1 MSTEKITSSPVA
13 PGTGTDDFAASRV
26 PPDRLQSAWDISLV
40 RMGLTV
46 SASDLVFGYTVGL
59 YFSFWQ
65 AIGISLLI
73 SLIVL
78 VISVGMGAIGLRERL
93 TFALSARF
101 AFGREGSRLP
111 SLVMTVIIA
120 AFYGYILAVTADVF
134 PDAKNGAVQVL
145 YCLGLGVLMVAVS
158 ALGFSRG
165 LKWIGRVGVPLMVVL
180 VIVADAVTITH
191 DHGFGA
197 IVHARPALAGK
208 ISLAVILGAGIAKWT
223 GGAAISADVMRF
235 ARSTRA
241 LFTSTAAE
249 FLVGN
254 FGFNLLGLILG
265 LGLRSSDLGAAL
277 GLVGLTWLATVAF
290 LVQGITVE
298 TNELYAA
305 SLASSNALGLSRRAS
320 NIAVGVIGVIIGYI
334 GLSHGATA
342 SFLTF
347 INYVSYALPAIP
359 GIILA
364 DYFVSQPDALPHSP
378 GGPRGGELAR
388 GDGLH
393 RGGSAQPGDRPRP
406 GRSGVA
412 DPSLVRLRHLHSGVD
427 PAGGRRVARAADRVT
442 RRIPPTIS
450 PRLSRG
456 SRATC
461 LRKGED

>member
-1 MSTEKITSSPVA
+1 MSTENITSSPVA

-73 SLIVL
+73 SLIVS
-78 VISVGMGAIGLRERL
+78 VISLGMGTIGLRERL

-101 AFGREGSRLP
+101 GVRPRGQPASVAGDDGHHRGVLRLHP
-111 SLVMTVIIA
+111 RRHRGCVPRCEERR
-120 AFYGYILAVTADVF
+120 G
-134 PDAKNGAVQVL
+134 PGAVLPRTRRAGWSRSQR
-145 YCLGLGVLMVAVS
+145 S
-158 ALGFSRG
+158 ASPAA

-180 VIVADAVTITH
+180 VIVADAVTIGH

-197 IVHARPALAGK
+197 IVHARPALAGQ
-208 ISLAVILGAGIAKWT
+208 ISLAAILGARHCQVDGRSGHQRRCDAF
-223 GGAAISADVMRF
+223 RP
-235 ARSTRA
+235 ARRSRA
-241 LFTSTAAE
+241 LFASTAAE

-254 FGFNLLGLILG
+254 FFGFNLLGLILG

-305 SLASSNALGLSRRAS
+305 SLASSNALGLSRRTS

-334 GLSHGATA
+334 GLSHGATT

-347 INYVSYALPAIP
+347 INYVSYALP
-359 GIILA
+359 
-364 DYFVSQPDALPHSP
+364 LPSP
-378 GGPRGGELAR
+378 ASSWPTTLSSAGCVT
-388 GDGLH
+388 
-393 RGGSAQPGDRPRP
+393 AQPWRTW
-406 GRSGVA
+406 
-412 DPSLVRLRHLHSGVD
+412 
-427 PAGGRRVARAADRVT
+427 RR
-442 RRIPPTIS
+442 
-450 PRLSRG
+450 
-456 SRATC
+456 
-461 LRKGED
+461 

>member
-1 MSTEKITSSPVA
+1 VSTENITSSPVA
-13 PGTGTDDFAASRV
+13 PGTGADDFAASRV

-78 VISVGMGAIGLRERL
+78 VISLGMGAIGLRERL

-134 PDAKNGAVQVL
+134 PDVKNGAVQVL

-158 ALGFSRG
+158 ALGFARG

-197 IVHARPALAGK
+197 IVHARPALAGQ
-208 ISLAVILGAGIAKWT
+208 ISLAAILGAGIAKWT

-235 ARSTRA
+235 ARSSRA
-241 LFTSTAAE
+241 LFASTAAE

-290 LVQGITVE
+290 LIQGITVE

-305 SLASSNALGLSRRAS
+305 SLASSNALGLSRRTS
-320 NIAVGVIGVIIGYI
+320 NIAVGVLGLIIGYI
-334 GLSHGATA
+334 GLSHGATT

-364 DYFVSQPDALPHSP
+364 DYFVVNRMRYRTALADLAAVNWRAVTAYIAAVALSLITGLGLGDQVWRILPLFGFVIYLALSIP
-378 GGPRGGELAR
+378 QVAAAWRAPRTTAAAGAADDLAT
-388 GDGLH
+388 
-393 RGGSAQPGDRPRP
+393 AQP
-406 GRSGVA
+406 
-412 DPSLVRLRHLHSGVD
+412 
-427 PAGGRRVARAADRVT
+427 RVARDL
-442 RRIPPTIS
+442 PQE
-450 PRLSRG
+450 G
-456 SRATC
+456 
-461 LRKGED
+461 

>member
-1 MSTEKITSSPVA
+1 
-13 PGTGTDDFAASRV
+13 
-26 PPDRLQSAWDISLV
+26 
-40 RMGLTV
+40 
-46 SASDLVFGYTVGL
+46 
-59 YFSFWQ
+59 
-65 AIGISLLI
+65 
-73 SLIVL
+73 
-78 VISVGMGAIGLRERL
+78 
-93 TFALSARF
+93 
-101 AFGREGSRLP
+101 
-111 SLVMTVIIA
+111 
-120 AFYGYILAVTADVF
+120 
-134 PDAKNGAVQVL
+134 
-145 YCLGLGVLMVAVS
+145 MVAVS
-158 ALGFSRG
+158 ALGFARG

-305 SLASSNALGLSRRAS
+305 SLASSNALGLSRRTS

-347 INYVSYALPAIP
+347 INYISYALPAIP

-364 DYFVSQPDALPHSP
+364 DYFVVSRMRYRTALADLAAVNWRAVTAYIAAVALSLVTGLGLGDPVWRILPLFGFVIYLAVSIP
-378 GGPRGGELAR
+378 QVAAAWRAPRTTAAADSADDLAT
-388 GDGLH
+388 
-393 RGGSAQPGDRPRP
+393 AQP
-406 GRSGVA
+406 
-412 DPSLVRLRHLHSGVD
+412 
-427 PAGGRRVARAADRVT
+427 RVARDL
-442 RRIPPTIS
+442 PQE
-450 PRLSRG
+450 G
-456 SRATC
+456 
-461 LRKGED
+461 

>member
-1 MSTEKITSSPVA
+1 MSTENITSSPVA
-13 PGTGTDDFAASRV
+13 PGAGTDDYAASRV
-26 PPDRLQSAWDISLV
+26 PPDRLQSTWDISLV
-40 RMGLTV
+40 RMGFTV

-59 YFSFWQ
+59 YFSFWR
-65 AIGISLLI
+65 AVGISLLI
-73 SLIVL
+73 SLVVL

-111 SLVMTVIIA
+111 SLVMAVIIA

-134 PDAKNGAVQVL
+134 PNAKNGAVQVL
-145 YCLGLGVLMVAVS
+145 YSLGLGVLMVTVS
-158 ALGFSRG
+158 ALGFARG
-165 LKWIGRVGVPLMVVL
+165 LKWIGRAGVPLMVVL
-180 VIVADAVTITH
+180 VIVADAVTIAH

-197 IVHARPALAGK
+197 IVHARPALAGH

-235 ARSTRA
+235 GRSARA
-241 LFTSTAAE
+241 LFASTTAE

-290 LVQGITVE
+290 LIQGITVE

-305 SLASSNALGLSRRAS
+305 SLASSNALGLSRRTS
-320 NIAVGVIGVIIGYI
+320 NIAAGVIGVIIGYI
-334 GLSHGATA
+334 GLSHGATT

-364 DYFVSQPDALPHSP
+364 DYFVVSRMRYRTALAD
-378 GGPRGGELAR
+378 LAAVNWR
-388 GDGLH
+388 AVTAYIAAVALSLITGLGLGDPVWRILPLFGFVIYLVLSIPQVAAAW
-393 RGGSAQPGDRPRP
+393 RAPQDPAAAGSAD
-406 GRSGVA
+406 
-412 DPSLVRLRHLHSGVD
+412 D
-427 PAGGRRVARAADRVT
+427 PATAQPQVARDLAQE
-442 RRIPPTIS
+442 
-450 PRLSRG
+450 G
-456 SRATC
+456 
-461 LRKGED
+461 

>member
-1 MSTEKITSSPVA
+1 VSTEKITSSPVA

-158 ALGFSRG
+158 ALGFARG

-180 VIVADAVTITH
+180 VIVADAVTVTH

-197 IVHARPALAGK
+197 IVHAHPALAGK

-305 SLASSNALGLSRRAS
+305 SLASSNALGLSRRTS

-347 INYVSYALPAIP
+347 INYISYALPAIP

-364 DYFVSQPDALPHSP
+364 DYFVVSRMRYRTALADLAAVNWRAVTAYIAAVALSLVTGLGLGDPVWRILPLFGFVIYIAVSIPQVAAAWRAPRTADAADPVDD
-378 GGPRGGELAR
+378 LAT
-388 GDGLH
+388 
-393 RGGSAQPGDRPRP
+393 AQP
-406 GRSGVA
+406 
-412 DPSLVRLRHLHSGVD
+412 
-427 PAGGRRVARAADRVT
+427 RVARDL
-442 RRIPPTIS
+442 PQE
-450 PRLSRG
+450 G
-456 SRATC
+456 
-461 LRKGED
+461 